1 MINQVMQE
9 YYNNKVKRYLRESYV
24 LYIYIMTIVD
34 IFSVVIGLV
43 VVLTLLGSIAVEGIR
58 RRGTNK
64 KKIIPIINSQ
74 WNKTE
79 IAV

>member
-1 MINQVMQE
+1 
-9 YYNNKVKRYLRESYV
+9 
-24 LYIYIMTIVD
+24 MTIVD

-43 VVLTLLGSIAVEGIR
+43 VILTLLGSIAVKGIR

>member
-1 MINQVMQE
+1 MQG
-9 YYNNKVKRYLRESYV
+9 YYINKVKRYLRESYV

-34 IFSVVIGLV
+34 TFSVIIGLAV
-43 VVLTLLGSIAVEGIR
+43 ILTLLGSIAVEGIR

-64 KKIIPIINSQ
+64 KKVISIIDSK

-79 IAV
+79 IAA

>member
-1 MINQVMQE
+1 MQG
-9 YYNNKVKRYLRESYV
+9 YYINKVKRYLRESYV

-34 IFSVVIGLV
+34 TFSVISGLAVI
-43 VVLTLLGSIAVEGIR
+43 LTLLGSIAVEGIR

-64 KKIIPIINSQ
+64 KKIIPTIDSK

-79 IAV
+79 IAA